1 MVSCAAI
8 RKAIKT
14 GSATSSAVIFTPKR
28 KFGKRIQNIR
38 TRYRAEV
45 RAMRCNLLASCEIG
59 LLVIQS
65 AW

>member
-28 KFGKRIQNIR
+28 KFGKRIR
-38 TRYRAEV
+38 T
-45 RAMRCNLLASCEIG
+45 
-59 LLVIQS
+59 S
-65 AW
+65 AHDIVLKSGQ